1 MDGKDAPR
9 WRLLRQGQGYTPGSG
24 ADEQRGCTPPSVCTH
39 TESKTLVWTPQER
52 NPNITPAPS
61 TDTCGQCHST
71 DKRGAGGRDR
81 HRASQRTTQTQNHPM
96 ALPSAGRG
104 RGQKRRTRPDT
115 RNRPRQFPVRTHIP
129 KIQNTLRPYMIYI
142 RTQPPM
148 GGCAG
153 SSDLSAFQNWESP
166 ASAGAAENARLRTC
180 KHSWA
185 GVCHSISQR
194 PVHLRQKHSSTPM
207 ISFHIY
213 PSRTPES
220 L

>member
-1 MDGKDAPR
+1 MNKEAAR
-9 WRLLRQGQGYTPGSG
+9 
-24 ADEQRGCTPPSVCTH
+24 PSVCTH
-39 TESKTLVWTPQER
+39 TEPKTLVWTPQER

-71 DKRGAGGRDR
+71 DNRGAGGRDR
-81 HRASQRTTQTQNHPM
+81 RRASPRTTQTPKYPTASPNAGCGCRQHRI
-96 ALPSAGRG
+96 PSC
-104 RGQKRRTRPDT
+104 RRHM
-115 RNRPRQFPVRTHIP
+115 PRQFPVRTHTP
-129 KIQNTLRPYMIYI
+129 KIQNTLRPYKCYI
-142 RTQPPM
+142 FVRSPRW
-148 GGCAG
+148 GCCAG

-166 ASAGAAENARLRTC
+166 ASAGAAENARPRTC
-180 KHSWA
+180 KHSRA
-185 GVCHSISQR
+185 GVFHSISQR

>member
-1 MDGKDAPR
+1 MDTLPVQVQMNKEAAR
-9 WRLLRQGQGYTPGSG
+9 
-24 ADEQRGCTPPSVCTH
+24 PSVCTH
-39 TESKTLVWTPQER
+39 TEPKTLVWTPQER

-61 TDTCGQCHST
+61 TDICGQRHST

-81 HRASQRTTQTQNHPM
+81 HRASPRTTQTRKHRTASPNAGCGCRQHRI
-96 ALPSAGRG
+96 PSCHRHM
-104 RGQKRRTRPDT
+104 
-115 RNRPRQFPVRTHIP
+115 PRQFPVRTHTP
-129 KIQNTLRPYMIYI
+129 KIQNTLRPMIYI
-142 RTQPPM
+142 SVRSPQW
-148 GGCAG
+148 GCCAG

-166 ASAGAAENARLRTC
+166 ASAGAAENARPRTR

-185 GVCHSISQR
+185 GVFHSISQR
-194 PVHLRQKHSSTPM
+194 PMHLRQKHFSTPM